1 MSPTTLLHAVALIA
15 TLAAGPAD
23 APAVAEEA
31 PAAERVEDRFVEANR
46 LYLEGRYSD
55 ALRAYAALL
64 EQGEIEDP
72 VLYHNLGNACFRSE
86 AYGLAILY
94 YQRGLRL
101 GGPADVAESLRANL
115 DSARRALQARYRST
129 GDRNQFVYAEAGG
142 LVYKVT
148 HVLGRTTP
156 AVLFAALWCL
166 LLLLLALRRLRPAT
180 RAWGRAAVPV
190 ALAAGLAGLLLWGQ
204 VVSDASHR
212 VGVVVVDGAKLRDG
226 KHAEAQGKD
235 IPEGLEVR
243 IVEHDGE
250 WTRVE
255 LNSGHQGWIE
265 ADSVRQI

>member
-1 MSPTTLLHAVALIA
+1 MTLLHAVALIA
-15 TLAAGPAD
+15 TLAAGPTD
-23 APAVAEEA
+23 APPSAPPTPEA
-31 PAAERVEDRFVEANR
+31 ATAAERFAEANR
-46 LYLEGRYSD
+46 LYLQGSYTD
-55 ALRAYAALL
+55 ALRGYAALL

-101 GGPADVAESLRANL
+101 DPPGDVAESLSANL

-129 GDRNQFVYAEAGG
+129 GDRSQFVYAEAGG

-156 AVLFAALWCL
+156 AMLFAALWVL
-166 LLLLLALRRLRPAT
+166 LLLLLILRRLRPAT

-204 VVSDASHR
+204 VITDASHR

-243 IVEHDGE
+243 IVEHDAG

-255 LNSGHQGWIE
+255 LNSGHQGWVE
-265 ADSVRQI
+265 ADNVRQI